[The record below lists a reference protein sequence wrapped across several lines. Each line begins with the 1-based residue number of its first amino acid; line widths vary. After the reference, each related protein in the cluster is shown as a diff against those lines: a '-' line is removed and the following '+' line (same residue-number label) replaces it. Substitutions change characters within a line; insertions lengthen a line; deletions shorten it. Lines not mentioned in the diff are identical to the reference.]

1 MSLIA
6 VVPAR
11 AGSKGV
17 PGKNLIEV
25 GGKPLIGHI
34 LTAARAAKGIDRL
47 IVSTEDDRIA
57 ETAQRFGAEILFKRP
72 AALAEDHINII
83 QVLCHAVEELDR
95 LGVACDAILSLQP
108 IAPLLSTASIEAAI
122 AMWHKTGCDSVFAIR
137 EVDHNHPF
145 RIQSVDEEGR
155 VTPYVADGERYLQRQ
170 DLPVFH
176 SNSGGLYLRRRE
188 LLEKWTG
195 KDFCLGSD
203 RRAVVVPQ
211 WEAINIDTPVDLE
224 MFRAYVT
231 LKSQNAAND

>member
-1 MSLIA
+1 MSLVA

-17 PGKNLIEV
+17 PGKNLIEI

-34 LTAARAAKGIDRL
+34 LTTAREAKGIDRL

-72 AALAEDHINII
+72 TALAEDHVDII
-83 QVLCHAVEELDR
+83 QVLRHAAQELDR
-95 LGVACDAILSLQP
+95 LDVACDAILSLQP
-108 IAPLLSTASIEAAI
+108 IAPLLSKASIEAAI
-122 AMWHKTGCDSVFAIR
+122 AIWHKTGCDSVLAVR
-137 EVDHNHPF
+137 EVDHNHPY

-155 VTPYVADGERYLQRQ
+155 ATPYVVDGERYLQRQ

-188 LLEKWTG
+188 LIENWRG
-195 KDFCLGSD
+195 EDFCLGAD

-224 MFRAYVT
+224 ILRAYIT